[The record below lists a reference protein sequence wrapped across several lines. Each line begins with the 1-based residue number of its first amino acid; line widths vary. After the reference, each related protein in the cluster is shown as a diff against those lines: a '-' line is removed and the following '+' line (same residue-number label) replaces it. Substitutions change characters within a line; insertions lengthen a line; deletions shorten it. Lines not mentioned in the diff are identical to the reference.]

1 MIVSLSGFM
10 GCGKSTVGRMLIAL
24 RPEYSLIDLD
34 NYIEQSS
41 GRGIP
46 EIFAADGE
54 AAFREMEAEALE
66 DIFLEN
72 RDRDVILSLGG
83 GTLMTPRCA
92 ALVTA
97 RSTNIYLRASEDF
110 LVENLLLTGTEGRP
124 MLSGTSD
131 EAALRAR
138 IRELLSQRESTY
150 MACAA
155 HIVTLDGK
163 DYFQIRDCVAALL
176 KD

>member
-1 MIVSLSGFM
+1 MTVSLSGFM
-10 GCGKSTVGRMLIAL
+10 GCGKSTVGRMLIKAL
-24 RPEYSLIDLD
+24 PQYTLIDLD
-34 NYIEQSS
+34 DYIQQAA
-41 GRGIP
+41 GRSIP

-66 DIFLEN
+66 AIFSEN
-72 RDRDVILSLGG
+72 KDGDVILSLGG

-92 ALVTA
+92 SLVA
-97 RSTNIYLRASEDF
+97 ANSMNIYLKASEDF
-110 LVENLLLTGTEGRP
+110 LVANLLITGTEGRP

-131 EAALRAR
+131 GNTLRAR
-138 IRELLSQRESTY
+138 IRNLLSQREATY